1 MIEIRVQCDC
11 GQRFKFDIEPPNG
24 LMPYTVNCPVCGAD
38 GTQKANGILAQTMGQ
53 AVPARVAS
61 PPMRVAVTPPPAAS
75 SVTAP
80 PPAPSASLVEVP
92 SPESPSPAPMAVKGA
107 ASAPKPAQNFAIGVL
122 GAVACG
128 TVAMIAWFLL
138 IKVTGYEIGFA
149 AWGVGLL
156 TGFGARVLAKAGS
169 TALGLTAGACAFLAI
184 LGGQFLCA
192 KSVADKF
199 IDQAASE
206 AYTER
211 MAYAQEAAKA
221 QTDDEIKAVL
231 AKHEGNNEPG
241 AADIAE
247 FKSEELRKLK
257 DLASG
262 KTSKAQFENEI
273 RGIKSNF
280 AYQFILL
287 KETVG
292 LFTLLWLFLGVSSA
306 YKLGAS

>member
-1 MIEIRVQCDC
+1 
-11 GQRFKFDIEPPNG
+11 
-24 LMPYTVNCPVCGAD
+24 L
-38 GTQKANGILAQTMGQ
+38 
-53 AVPARVAS
+53 
-61 PPMRVAVTPPPAAS
+61 
-75 SVTAP
+75 
-80 PPAPSASLVEVP
+80 
-92 SPESPSPAPMAVKGA
+92 
-107 ASAPKPAQNFAIGVL
+107 
-122 GAVACG
+122 
-128 TVAMIAWFLL
+128 IAWFLL

-184 LGGQFLCA
+184 LGGQFLYA
-192 KSVADKF
+192 KSEVDKF
-199 IDQAASE
+199 IDQAATE

-211 MAYAQEAAKA
+211 MAFAQEAAKV

-231 AKHEGNNEPG
+231 GKHEGNNEPSE
-241 AADIAE
+241 ADIAE
-247 FKSEELRKLK
+247 FRNEELPKLK

-280 AYQFILL
+280 AYQFVLL